1 MSEVRVHADFTVKDE
16 ESFLRD
22 TRPMIEATQV
32 ANIIIVIQRWTLYEI
47 ELSFSS
53 VRGWVCAL

>member
-1 MSEVRVHADFTVKDE
+1 MNSDTSYPDKMSEVRVHADFTVKDE

-32 ANIIIVIQRWTLYEI
+32 DI
-47 ELSFSS
+47 
-53 VRGWVCAL
+53 

>member
-22 TRPMIEATQV
+22 TKPMIEATQV
-32 ANIIIVIQRWTLYEI
+32 EHIISFTIV
-47 ELSFSS
+47 
-53 VRGWVCAL
+53 VN

>member
-22 TRPMIEATQV
+22 TKPMIEATQV
-32 ANIIIVIQRWTLYEI
+32 LHTFCMIVVILFAN
-47 ELSFSS
+47 
-53 VRGWVCAL
+53 

>member
-32 ANIIIVIQRWTLYEI
+32 ATIIIGIQHWGI
-47 ELSFSS
+47 
-53 VRGWVCAL
+53 